1 MENARGDLAVLAQ
14 AEAAMSAPQ
23 GKAQVRRLWNTG
35 SSMVAYLEREPGKK
49 LPQARQFFLY
59 YLDTAAHLLE
69 RYQDFQRA
77 GCARRRC
84 GTS

>member
-1 MENARGDLAVLAQ
+1 
-14 AEAAMSAPQ
+14 MSAPQ
-23 GKAQVRRLWNTG
+23 GKAQVRRLWNT
-35 SSMVAYLEREPGKK
+35 AAAWWPIWKGKPEK

-77 GCARRRC
+77 GVRSPEVRDILRKQSRPCLC
-84 GTS
+84 